1 MQPILNS
8 QDRNQAFLKFL
19 TFFLITVLL
28 VVVAIYFNYKVPVK
42 ENAWLQSQ
50 LDIQQIQDANQAKF
64 VSKMEEAITLM
75 DQWNNKTADNAL
87 IDTKLNKIIGD
98 MSLIEQNDKSM
109 YGKMNKAIVAKFNDL
124 RIARKA
130 LEDSKIDAQTI
141 QRQTNTINELNAK
154 LSAANASLD
163 NFRKPSQ

>member
-28 VVVAIYFNYKVPVK
+28 VVVAIYYNYKVPDK

-130 LEDSKIDAQTI
+130 LEDSKNDAQTI
-141 QRQTNTINELNAK
+141 QKQTNTINELNTK
-154 LSAANASLD
+154 LNAVNARLD
-163 NFRKPSQ
+163 NFIKPSQ